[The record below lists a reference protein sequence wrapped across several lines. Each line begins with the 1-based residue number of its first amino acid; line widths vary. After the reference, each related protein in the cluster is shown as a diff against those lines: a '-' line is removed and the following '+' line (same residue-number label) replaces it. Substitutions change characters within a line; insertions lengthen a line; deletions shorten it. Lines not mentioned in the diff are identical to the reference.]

1 MSTHARRA
9 SCFGAAWFDETYN
22 ESGPFLNGP
31 AQGEQMKR
39 VVIIGMGFGGLE
51 AARALADQDV
61 EVTVLD
67 RRNFHLFQP
76 LLYQVA
82 TAMLDQETIAH
93 SIRAIV
99 RKWPNVH
106 FQLAEVQRVDLQNK
120 QVFTADRSLPF
131 DYLIVAAGS
140 VTNFFGQDEIQRN
153 AFDLKQLH
161 DAVALRN
168 HILSVYE
175 RASQETDA
183 AVKAALMTFVI
194 VGGGP
199 TGVEFAGSLA
209 ELTQHVLTRDFAE
222 LDSRRSRIILIESGG
237 EVLPMFPHKLQ
248 RYALR
253 RLEKMKVTVRLN
265 SRVTDA
271 EPDRVLLKDGSHIPS
286 HTLFW
291 AAGVRTAPL
300 ADAIDVP
307 KARGGRIPVEHDLS
321 LKDHPDVFVIGDM
334 GYMEQDGAP
343 LPQVAP
349 VAMQQG
355 KYAAH
360 VIAARALDAR
370 ADEEAG
376 KNGVN
381 SGVPDSEMEIG
392 PFRYFDKGSMAV
404 IGRFSAVATTGH
416 IKMHGFSAWLA
427 WLGLHLMY
435 LTGFRNRIAAI
446 VNWGISF
453 LTFDKQVR
461 LITRD
466 TKEQGDDMTPIARG
480 LIPTGAHATT
490 DAAKSLAAGAS
501 QVARQNG
508 ETDLEKHADEMAN
521 SGATPQV
528 ASAATG
534 TA

>member
-1 MSTHARRA
+1 
-9 SCFGAAWFDETYN
+9 
-22 ESGPFLNGP
+22 
-31 AQGEQMKR
+31 MKR
-39 VVIIGMGFGGLE
+39 VVIVGMGFGGLE
-51 AARALADQDV
+51 AARALADTDLD
-61 EVTVLD
+61 VTVLD

-106 FQLAEVQRVDLQNK
+106 FRLAEVQRVDLNAR
-120 QVFTADRSLPF
+120 QVLTADTSIPY

-140 VTNFFGQDEIQRN
+140 ITNFFGQDEIQRN

-175 RASQETDA
+175 RASQERDES
-183 AVKAALMTFVI
+183 VKAALMTFVI

-209 ELTQHVLTRDFAE
+209 ELTQHVLAKDFTE
-222 LDSRRSRIILIESGG
+222 LDSRNSRIVLVESGG
-237 EVLPMFPHKLQ
+237 EVLSMFPPKLQ

-253 RLEKMKVTVRLN
+253 RLEKMKVRVRLN
-265 SRVTDA
+265 SRVTGV

-291 AAGVRTAPL
+291 AAGVRAAPL
-300 ADAIDVP
+300 ADALDVP
-307 KARGGRIPVEHDLS
+307 KVRGGRISVEPDLS
-321 LKDHPDVFVIGDM
+321 LKEHPEVFAIGDI
-334 GYMEQDGAP
+334 GYREQDGAP

-355 KYAAH
+355 EYAAR
-360 VIAARALDAR
+360 VILAR
-370 ADEEAG
+370 EAEDG
-376 KNGVN
+376 GT
-381 SGVPDSEMEIG
+381 E
-392 PFRYFDKGSMAV
+392 PFHYHDKGSMAV
-404 IGRFSAVATTGH
+404 IGRFSAVATTGQ
-416 IKMHGFSAWLA
+416 IKMHGFSAWIA
-427 WLGLHLMY
+427 WLGLHLMF
-435 LTGFRNRIAAI
+435 LVGFRNRVAAI
-446 VNWGISF
+446 VNWGISI

-480 LIPTGAHATT
+480 RIPAGSHATT
-490 DAAKSLAAGAS
+490 DPAKSLAAGAS
-501 QVARQNG
+501 LAARQSG
-508 ETDLEKHADEMAN
+508 ETDLKKDADALAN
-521 SGATPQV
+521 SGATTRGNATTSGGV
-528 ASAATG
+528 AGAAG

>member
-1 MSTHARRA
+1 
-9 SCFGAAWFDETYN
+9 
-22 ESGPFLNGP
+22 
-31 AQGEQMKR
+31 MKR
-39 VVIIGMGFGGLE
+39 VVIVGMGFGGLE
-51 AARALADQDV
+51 AARALANENVD
-61 EVTVLD
+61 VTVLD

-106 FQLAEVQRVDLQNK
+106 FRLAEVQRVDLRAK
-120 QVFTADRSLPF
+120 QVSTADASIPF

-175 RASQETDA
+175 RASQETDPA
-183 AVKAALMTFVI
+183 IRAALMTFVI

-209 ELTQHVLTRDFAE
+209 ELTQHVLNKDFTELNARDS
-222 LDSRRSRIILIESGG
+222 DIILVESGG
-237 EVLPMFPHKLQ
+237 EVLSMFPVKLQ

-253 RLEKMKVTVRLN
+253 RLEKMRVRVRLN
-265 SRVTDA
+265 SRVTGV

-307 KARGGRIPVEHDLS
+307 KMRGGRIAVEADLS
-321 LKDHPDVFVIGDM
+321 LKDHPDIFVIGDM
-334 GYMEQDGAP
+334 GYREQGGQP

-355 KYAAH
+355 EYAAR
-360 VIAARALDAR
+360 VIVAREDAD
-370 ADEEAG
+370 AEAI
-376 KNGVN
+376 
-381 SGVPDSEMEIG
+381 E
-392 PFRYFDKGSMAV
+392 PFHYHDKGSMAV
-404 IGRFSAVATTGH
+404 IGRFAAVAMTGD
-416 IKMHGFSAWLA
+416 IKMHGFSAWIA

-435 LTGFRNRIAAI
+435 LNGFRNRIAAI

-480 LIPTGAHATT
+480 QTPAGSASTT
-490 DAAKSLAAGAS
+490 DPIKSAAAGAS
-501 QVARQNG
+501 EAARQSG
-508 ETDLEKHADEMAN
+508 ETDLQKDADALAN
-521 SGATPQV
+521 SGATTSGAV